1 MFSDD
6 DNIKSIRNLI
16 NEIRDYAGL
25 RVEFLKLDFVGKLI
39 TLLSALL
46 LAVVLLVIFAVAL
59 LFLSYTVALLL
70 ADVVGSLAGACAIVA
85 GVDLLLGLLVYIFR
99 HTLIMRPTASFI
111 ARIFLE
117 KKNDTQNKQ
126 Q

>member
-25 RVEFLKLDFVGKLI
+25 RVEFLDFVGKLI

-85 GVDLLLGLLVYIFR
+85 GVGLLLGLLVYIFR
-99 HTLIMRPTASFI
+99 HTLIMRPTASFVYFWK
-111 ARIFLE
+111 RKTTL
-117 KKNDTQNKQ
+117 KTSNNNPW
-126 Q
+126 